1 MKKKKRYSS
10 ANINKKSVGKIS
22 VNDQAG
28 YTTPKKGNMK
38 RKPKTSLAGSPDVSK
53 MVIEDNVDKES
64 KNPKVEKVYVSF
76 IRLSLQKKQNDHNTV
91 INEMKENIEWLII
104 NEVYKEAESYL

>member
-1 MKKKKRYSS
+1 MIKLAS
-10 ANINKKSVGKIS
+10 
-22 VNDQAG
+22 

-53 MVIEDNVDKES
+53 MVIEDNVNKES

-76 IRLSLQKKQNDHNTV
+76 IRLSFCRS
-91 INEMKENIEWLII
+91 II
-104 NEVYKEAESYL
+104 ILETEIP